1 MLPMAFSFILQPLQ
15 TVSSLMAINS
25 VNIRSSPEH
34 KKKTKKKHFLATML
48 PFLRELGAWGSEMRG
63 VAGRKTGCNISSFY
77 VHFENGFG
85 GSH

>member
-1 MLPMAFSFILQPLQ
+1 
-15 TVSSLMAINS
+15 
-25 VNIRSSPEH
+25 
-34 KKKTKKKHFLATML
+34 ML

>member
-34 KKKTKKKHFLATML
+34 KKKNKKETLSGHNVAV
-48 PFLRELGAWGSEMRG
+48 PQRIGG
-63 VAGRKTGCNISSFY
+63 VGQ
-77 VHFENGFG
+77 
-85 GSH
+85 